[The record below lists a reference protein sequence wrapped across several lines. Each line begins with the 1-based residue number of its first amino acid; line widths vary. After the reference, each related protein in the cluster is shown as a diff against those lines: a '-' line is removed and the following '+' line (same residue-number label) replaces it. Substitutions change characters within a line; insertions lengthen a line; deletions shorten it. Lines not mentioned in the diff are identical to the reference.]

1 MKTKYKKI
9 YVSDDGI
16 DFDSRKSCRE
26 WEEYKLYYTPVHLS
40 NDQIITL
47 IKTAFPGPFL
57 QGPKDCRGE
66 ISLYVRRDIES
77 GSHFDF
83 YFSIKDGDGKIDTYD
98 GSIYEGT
105 RDIAIGLGYE
115 EEGKYHISEDWAYWN
130 HISMRKVYNYLRS
143 IAYFQKKKE
152 APDINPIFRKEGW
165 HLIYSKDYSVSYPEV
180 IKDPAESRKHSKKE
194 DKPPV
199 IIHLNSNGNT

>member
-16 DFDSRKSCRE
+16 DFDSRKSCRQ

-40 NDQIITL
+40 NEQIINL

-57 QGPKDCRGE
+57 QGPKDCLGE

-77 GSHFDF
+77 EGDFDF
-83 YFSIKDGDGKIDTYD
+83 YFSIKDCDGKISTYD
-98 GSIYEGT
+98 GSIHERT

-115 EEGKYHISEDWAYWN
+115 ENAEYHISDDWAYWN

-143 IAYFQKKKE
+143 IAYFQKNKE

-165 HLIYSKDYSVSYPEV
+165 HKIYSKDCSVFYPEI
-180 IKDPAESRKHSKKE
+180 IKDPAESRKHSKKD
-194 DKPPV
+194 DKSPV
-199 IIHLNSNGNT
+199 IIHLNSNGNS